1 LKKTNCRLNFGLKE
15 WELEEWFL
23 DWWNNGLLEEFD
35 KVECWND
42 GKVEVSIWKKILS
55 ERRLAFADPAMLI

>member
-42 GKVEVSIWKKILS
+42 GKMEICDLEENPVRAET
-55 ERRLAFADPAMLI
+55 RFC